1 MNTKTIFWTL
11 GGIATIVGGYFIYK
25 RVIQPTEYI
34 GDKSKDGISEIIIS
48 DGGSTTTTTNTTT
61 TTTTS
66 TMGLPLKRGSKG
78 EKVKQLQRFL
88 ISNGYDLGTFG
99 VLKDGVDGD
108 FGSKTEQAVSDNQKP
123 FATFK
128 SMYPSAVLGQVS
140 ADFFNTNIKG
150 QF

>member
-1 MNTKTIFWTL
+1 MDFRRYRYYRRGLLYLQKSNK
-11 GGIATIVGGYFIYK
+11 
-25 RVIQPTEYI
+25 PTEFI
-34 GDKSKDGISEIIIS
+34 GEKPKKGTS
-48 DGGSTTTTTNTTT
+48 DTITRGGGSTTTTT

-108 FGSKTEQAVSDNQKP
+108 FGRKTEQAVSDNQKP

>member
-1 MNTKTIFWTL
+1 MNTKTLFWTL
-11 GGIATIVGGYFIYK
+11 GGVATIVGGYFIYK
-25 RVIQPTEYI
+25 RITQPVEFI
-34 GDKSKDGISEIIIS
+34 GEKPKSN
-48 DGGSTTTTTNTTT
+48 GSKPPKTTTTTT

-66 TMGLPLKRGSKG
+66 NSGLPLKRGSKG

-108 FGSKTEQAVSDNQKP
+108 FGSKTEQAVTLNQNP

-128 SMYPSAVLGQVS
+128 SMYPSAVQGQVS

-150 QF
+150 QY